1 VRLLPLRLLFPIVV
15 LGACLQGAGRS
26 PQDGAATARAAVDAF
41 MSSARS
47 QDLQAMASVWGN
59 SRGSARGQMPE
70 RDLEMRTM
78 SLMCFFNHESYRVL
92 SETQG
97 ESQRA
102 IVVEM
107 RKGPM
112 QAQVNFTT
120 VRGPADRWYVQD
132 APVGGLTQFCANQPP
147 PSRPPGT
154 R

>member
-1 VRLLPLRLLFPIVV
+1 MRVLLLLLVL
-15 LGACLQGAGRS
+15 LGACRPRGG
-26 PQDGAATARAAVDAF
+26 PEDGAATARGAVDAF

-59 SRGSARGQMPE
+59 QRGPARDQWPE
-70 RDLEMRTM
+70 RELEMRAM
-78 SLMCFFNHESYRVL
+78 ALMCFFNHESYRVL

-120 VRGPADRWYVQD
+120 VRGPGGRWFVQE
-132 APVGGLTQFCANQPP
+132 APVEGLTQFCANRPA
-147 PSRPPGT
+147 PSSPPPGT